1 MRGRVHLAG
10 ALVLALLFVSAGLA
24 TDRPAAAEP
33 EERVPVILFIFD
45 ELPTV
50 SLLKRPGVID
60 QHRFPNFSR
69 LSREATW
76 YPNHTTSAEVT
87 IRSIPTLLTGKRATA
102 GVPGTPG
109 KPATV
114 ENYPKNLFAL
124 LRSNGYSQEIREF
137 SSEFC
142 PQEFCPLPEGEIGAE
157 QGFTDPIDF
166 MKFKIPTRYQLVS
179 QLLPRWLKS
188 RSFGTDFLF
197 AHSFLPH
204 EPYFTLPDG
213 RRYRSGAMP
222 RMAEGSLGPITDS
235 QAAAGQAWQRQI
247 IQIARVDKLLG
258 ILRSRAKAA
267 GVWDRALVVITTDH
281 GTSFRS
287 GVNRRSIVKENAA
300 SIAYAPLFV
309 KYPGQTSGGPVETRT
324 QEVDVLPTIAE
335 VTGVEAYPDLD
346 GMPISQVNDP
356 WRPANIDDVEWGR
369 GLLERRLE
377 ADLKLKRRMLGT
389 RDIWQMGP
397 KAGLIGRKIPPS
409 KLAGPRRPS
418 LRVDNRKEF
427 TGLKQKSDWVPA
439 LIYGRSTRLKPG
451 AVLAVGVNGRI
462 AGTARLFDDGK
473 LNRFGTV
480 VDPRLFR
487 RNNQVTVNLV
497 RDGKLGRRVS

>member
-1 MRGRVHLAG
+1 MRGRVHRAG
-10 ALVLALLFVSAGLA
+10 ALVLALLVVSAGLKA
-24 TDRPAAAEP
+24 DRPAAAEP
-33 EERVPVILFIFD
+33 EGRVPVILFVFD

-60 QHRFPNFSR
+60 QQRFPNFSR

-87 IRSIPTLLTGKRATA
+87 IRSLPTLLTGKRATA
-102 GVPGTPG
+102 GDPANDG
-109 KPATV
+109 KPATA
-114 ENYPKNLFAL
+114 ENYPDNLFAL
-124 LRSNGYSQEIREF
+124 LRSNGYSEEIREF
-137 SSEFC
+137 SSELC
-142 PQEFCPLPEGEIGAE
+142 PQEFCPLPAGEVGAE
-157 QGFTDPIDF
+157 QGITDPWRFI
-166 MKFKIPTRYQLVS
+166 KFKIPNRFQLVRE
-179 QLLPRWLKS
+179 LFPRWLNS
-188 RSFGTDFLF
+188 RSFGTEFLF

-204 EPYFTLPDG
+204 EPYYFLPDG
-213 RRYRSGAMP
+213 RRYRSGPMP
-222 RMAEGSLGPITDS
+222 RLAEGGLDRITDS

-247 IQIARVDKLLG
+247 IQIARVDRLLG
-258 ILRSRAKAA
+258 TLRSRAVAA
-267 GVWDRALVVITTDH
+267 GVWDQAMVVITTDH

-287 GVNRRSIVKENAA
+287 GFNRRSIVKENAA
-300 SIAYAPLFV
+300 SIAYAPLFI
-309 KYPGQTSGGPVETRT
+309 KYPGQTSGGPIKTRT

-335 VTGVEAYPDLD
+335 VTGIEAYPGLD

-369 GLLERRLE
+369 GLLKRRLE

-409 KLAGPRRPS
+409 KLTAGRKPA
-418 LRVDNRKEF
+418 LKLDNRNDLAQVKRTSE
-427 TGLKQKSDWVPA
+427 WVPA
-439 LIYGRSTRLKPG
+439 LIYGKSTTLKPG
-451 AVLAVGVNGRI
+451 TVLAVGVNGRV
-462 AGTARLFDDGK
+462 AGTARLFDDGAV
-473 LNRFGTV
+473 NRFGTV

-487 RNNQVTVNLV
+487 RSNRVTVNLV